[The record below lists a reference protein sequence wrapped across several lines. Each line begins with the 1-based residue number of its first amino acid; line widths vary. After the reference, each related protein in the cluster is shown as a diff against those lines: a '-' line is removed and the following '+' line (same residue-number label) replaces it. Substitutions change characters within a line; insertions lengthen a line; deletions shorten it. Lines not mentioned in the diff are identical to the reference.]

1 MLNTTEHEKEK
12 KEIIAYIKENS
23 WEIMKDPLTPKRD
36 RLAILLLM
44 FNYKI
49 YRFVWLKYKQTLM
62 EKGSKSL

>member
-1 MLNTTEHEKEK
+1 
-12 KEIIAYIKENS
+12 
-23 WEIMKDPLTPKRD
+23 MKDPLTPKRD